1 MDDITTFVS
10 FSDMR
15 YVGDYLRSIAN
26 QTYDKN
32 RLHLFIDVSQLDE
45 DGRVPIDQFL
55 SLHRPNYGN
64 VLVYSSSIEHAHQD
78 ALNYARHNQTDY
90 FVADQNVILH
100 PRTLKRLHDLN
111 LEVVAPMLTYDGVYS
126 NFHAYVDVNGYYQ
139 GGEQYWRILRREVKG
154 IHQVPVVNA
163 CYFIR
168 HDQLKYVRYKDGT
181 GRLEYV
187 VFSDYLRQNL
197 VQQYIDNRLNY
208 GIFVNYD
215 GKDARE
221 LRDSAPSNNKDFFL
235 NVGKTTKKGVLC
247 NSDWLSTYICV
258 EHFYLTKGLQDSY
271 GFDIINC
278 NHLDFENAQ
287 AINDLNSYDVLLVMY
302 HWYRKLPLHLLSCYK
317 IYKMDDLLNN
327 PVYDEIAKHHIRH
340 ADTVISP
347 YAYVFDKYHEHNDVL
362 LVPYSSAVETCVDYG
377 NMGFNDD
384 PKVKV
389 LASGNLHE
397 TAPFR
402 RYVASLD
409 NPNVERIVH
418 PGYYQPNDP
427 SSEALVRDRYFW
439 NLREYLCCFT
449 DALTLHYILLKCFEI
464 PSVGALLLA
473 DKAVEKEMN
482 ELGFIDY
489 QTCIFC
495 DQSTFETTVEWII
508 DPRNRREVDNI
519 RRAGM
524 TLAREK
530 HLTRHRAGQIN
541 ELAIRRAYHN
551 GPSRE

>member
-1 MDDITTFVS
+1 
-10 FSDMR
+10 MR

-208 GIFVNYD
+208 GIFVNY
-215 GKDARE
+215 AE
-221 LRDSAPSNNKDFFL
+221 
-235 NVGKTTKKGVLC
+235 
-247 NSDWLSTYICV
+247 
-258 EHFYLTKGLQDSY
+258 
-271 GFDIINC
+271 
-278 NHLDFENAQ
+278 
-287 AINDLNSYDVLLVMY
+287 
-302 HWYRKLPLHLLSCYK
+302 
-317 IYKMDDLLNN
+317 KML
-327 PVYDEIAKHHIRH
+327 
-340 ADTVISP
+340 
-347 YAYVFDKYHEHNDVL
+347 
-362 LVPYSSAVETCVDYG
+362 G
-377 NMGFNDD
+377 N
-384 PKVKV
+384 
-389 LASGNLHE
+389 
-397 TAPFR
+397 
-402 RYVASLD
+402 
-409 NPNVERIVH
+409 
-418 PGYYQPNDP
+418 
-427 SSEALVRDRYFW
+427 
-439 NLREYLCCFT
+439 
-449 DALTLHYILLKCFEI
+449 
-464 PSVGALLLA
+464 
-473 DKAVEKEMN
+473 
-482 ELGFIDY
+482 
-489 QTCIFC
+489 
-495 DQSTFETTVEWII
+495 
-508 DPRNRREVDNI
+508 
-519 RRAGM
+519 
-524 TLAREK
+524 
-530 HLTRHRAGQIN
+530 
-541 ELAIRRAYHN
+541 
-551 GPSRE
+551 